1 MEVSMAVE
9 IIRKDRTASEL
20 RAVAAKCKDAKA
32 ARQMFSIAMV
42 LEGYDRKTAAEMC
55 GMDRQTLR
63 GEEDTETVRG
73 QFPRRTDIAITP
85 RGWRV
90 CQTGD
95 GEVGR
100 PG

>member
-1 MEVSMAVE
+1 MEGSQAVE
-9 IIRKDRTASEL
+9 ITRNDRTAGG
-20 RAVAAKCKDAKA
+20 RAVAARCKDAKA
-32 ARQMFSIAMV
+32 ALRMLSIAMV
-42 LEGYDRKTAAEMC
+42 LEGYDRKTAAEVC

-85 RGWRV
+85 RGWRG
-90 CQTGD
+90 CRTGD